1 MRGIRT
7 LAIGTLALLG
17 PWTAVAEAGWAV
29 GVRIGGPCCY
39 RPWGYYPYYRPYPIV
54 VAPAV
59 VVNPVPVAQPVP
71 VYAVP
76 AAPVP
81 EQAPAPTPLPPPT
94 PVTSQTSPGEL
105 PLAPVPVQ
113 VQTVSSTQRQDD
125 ITMHLQRLA
134 NPDERVRAESAV
146 LLGRMKAHRAVDP
159 LAATLAGDQSPLA
172 REAAARALGLI
183 GDARAMPALRRAAQA
198 DGDATVRSTATFA
211 LDVIQSR
218 R

>member
-7 LAIGTLALLG
+7 LAIGALALVG
-17 PWTAVAEAGWAV
+17 PWTAVAEAGWSV

-59 VVNPVPVAQPVP
+59 IVEPAPVVQTVP

-76 AAPVP
+76 AAPAPAPV
-81 EQAPAPTPLPPPT
+81 PAPTPLPPPT
-94 PVTSQTSPGEL
+94 PVTSQSSPGDL
-105 PLAPVPVQ
+105 PLAPIP

-125 ITMHLQRLA
+125 ITIYVQRLA
-134 NPDERVRAESAV
+134 NPDAGVRAESAMQ
-146 LLGRMKAHRAVDP
+146 LGRMKAHRAVDP
-159 LAATLAGDQSPLA
+159 LTATLAGDRNPQA

-183 GDARAMPALRRAAQA
+183 GDPRAMPALRRAAQA
-198 DGDATVRSTATFA
+198 DSDATVRNSASFA

-218 R
+218 K